1 MPQPHRPA
9 STAPR
14 VSKDHVRGL
23 VRLGVDATVGITNAA
38 EHLHGAILSR
48 MPLLKA
54 GAEGRTAGL
63 TGFAYRTV
71 RRSTRW
77 IGEALDLGLASW
89 PASDPDGDA
98 VLRGETLR
106 AVLNGVWGD
115 HLAEN
120 GNPLAIPMQF
130 RLGGRPLTGPVP
142 GAGPRVAVLLHGL
155 CMNDLQWHR
164 RGHDHGRLLASL
176 GWTPVYLHYNT
187 GRHISLNGQELADRL
202 ETLLQAWLM
211 PVREVALVGHSMGGL
226 VARSACQVAQDRGL
240 RWLQQVSSVV
250 CLGSPHH
257 GATLE
262 RGGHLVDLALGLSRY
277 AAPFAR
283 LGRARSAGITDLRF
297 GNLRDADWHGRERH
311 HQAHDDREPVPW
323 PPGVTPY
330 LVAAC
335 LSERPDTRRARLLG
349 DGLVPLA
356 SALGEHRDPRLDVSV
371 PPAQRLV
378 VAGTSHF
385 DLLDSPAVA
394 AQLRQWLTPRR
405 SGRTRPTPNAEQ
417 GRRLD

>member
-1 MPQPHRPA
+1 MPASHRPM
-9 STAPR
+9 TPLR

-23 VRLGVDATVGITNAA
+23 VRLGVDATVGITEVA
-38 EHLHGAILSR
+38 EHLHAAILSR
-48 MPLLKA
+48 IPFA
-54 GAEGRTAGL
+54 AVVPDGRTAGL
-63 TGFAYRTV
+63 TGFVYRTV

-77 IGEALDLGLASW
+77 VGQTLDRGLTAWPDATTEVAADLRSEAF
-89 PASDPDGDA
+89 
-98 VLRGETLR
+98 R

-115 HLAEN
+115 HLAAS

-130 RLGGRPLTGPVP
+130 RLGGRPLTQPLP

-155 CMNDLQWHR
+155 CMNDLQWQR
-164 RGHDHGRLLASL
+164 RGHDHGRMLAAL

-187 GRHISLNGQELADRL
+187 GRHISLNGQELAGRL
-202 ETLLQAWLM
+202 ETLLQAWPV

-226 VARSACQVAQDRGL
+226 VARSACHAAEQRQ
-240 RWLQQVSSVV
+240 LQWPGCVTSLV

-297 GNLRDADWHGRERH
+297 GNLQEADWHGRERH
-311 HQAHDDREPVPW
+311 HQAHDDRQPVPW
-323 PPGVTPY
+323 PSGVTPY

-335 LSERPDTRRARLLG
+335 LSEQADTRRARLLG

-371 PPAQRLV
+371 PASQRV
-378 VAGTSHF
+378 VVVGANHF
-385 DLLDSPAVA
+385 DLLDSAAVA
-394 AQLRQWLTPRR
+394 AQLRRWLTPRR
-405 SGRTRPTPNAEQ
+405 SVGTEPAPNAAP
-417 GRRLD
+417 GLCPD

>member
-1 MPQPHRPA
+1 
-9 STAPR
+9 
-14 VSKDHVRGL
+14 
-23 VRLGVDATVGITNAA
+23 VDAAVGIADTA

-48 MPLLKA
+48 IPFLKPE
-54 GAEGRTAGL
+54 AEGRTAGL

-71 RRSTRW
+71 RRTTRW
-77 IGEALDLGLASW
+77 IGEVLDWGLATW
-89 PASDPDGDA
+89 PDA
-98 VLRGETLR
+98 VPDSETALRGQTPR

-130 RLGGRPLTGPVP
+130 RLGGRPLAQPLP

-155 CMNDLQWHR
+155 CMNDLQWQR
-164 RGHDHGRLLASL
+164 RGHDHGRMLASL

-187 GRHISLNGQELADRL
+187 GRHISLNGRELAERL
-202 ETLLQAWLM
+202 ETLLQAWPV

-226 VARSACQVAQDRGL
+226 VARSACHAAGHLGMD
-240 RWLQQVSSVV
+240 WLQQVSSVV

-262 RGGHLVDLALGLSRY
+262 RGGHLVDLALGLSHY

-297 GNLRDADWHGRERH
+297 GNLQDADWHGRERH
-311 HQAHDDREPVPW
+311 HQAHDDRQPVPW

-335 LSERPDTRRARLLG
+335 LSERPDTRHARLLG

-394 AQLRQWLTPRR
+394 ARLRQWLTPRR
-405 SGRTRPTPNAEQ
+405 
-417 GRRLD
+417 GRRQTLDS